1 MKQSRFAQYAAEE
14 LKRRFLGKLIKFVKG
29 EWQMGLNRDPI
40 SSSQRFVAVMDTLT
54 IGYMKWVG
62 GEIVD
67 HKMGLVADGFRAAH
81 RNDLDD
87 LGGENRKP
95 ASTAT
100 ASIRG
105 RRRSC
110 SCSSRRPRP
119 TISLPSARARREG
132 DAIGDLCAAHG
143 ASTEGAGLYPVVTL
157 GTDSYQHSNR
167 AFGRVK
173 VPVFKIVDCVE
184 AAPFN
189 ALVAEARGG
198 AGFMPASASSPA
210 LDTPD
215 MSHIAIASARQPPA
229 PPMAPELTIMPT
241 DEQSPPEEAP
251 VHGEFDDEIPF
262 SRRAGGLTGPSHA
275 LQTLAISA
283 FGQG

>member
-14 LKRRFLGKLIKFVKG
+14 SKRRFLGKLIKFVKG

-87 LGGENRKP
+87 LGGENWE
-95 ASTAT
+95 ASEYGDRIDPWQKTKLLVLVSPTAPHDLFT
-100 ASIRG
+100 FST
-105 RRRSC
+105 S
-110 SCSSRRPRP
+110 
-119 TISLPSARARREG
+119 TEG
-132 DAIGDLCAAHG
+132 GGNAIGDLCAAHG

-262 SRRAGGLTGPSHA
+262 
-275 LQTLAISA
+275 
-283 FGQG
+283 